1 MPGQDQYRIVGI
13 VPSRLVDRHDLTF
26 EEIRPAVE
34 RDSDMR
40 VTETCWFSTYNVHHR
55 VARAFHRDRVFLL
68 GDAGHLHS
76 PAGGQG
82 MNTGLMDATNLGW
95 KLAAVVKGEVGEQL
109 LASYEPERM
118 PFAHLLVNTTD
129 RVFSAVTSPSPWVRL
144 LRSVVVPAVFTI
156 ISWLPLGRRMLFGTI
171 SQTRVNYHDSPISRG
186 AAGGVRA
193 GDRLPWVK
201 WREGGSNFD
210 SLRNLKPQIQI
221 YGFVSPEV
229 EAFARQ
235 HPEFLLAR
243 LPWTAEAAHA
253 GFQSGACYL
262 LRPDGY
268 VAYAVTHFTEEE
280 LLAFLRDAW
289 GWRGVGANQA
299 GE

>member
-26 EEIRPAVE
+26 EEIRPTVE

-40 VTETCWFSTYNVHHR
+40 VTETCWISTYNVHHR

-95 KLAAVVKGEVGEQL
+95 KLAAVVKGEAGEQL

-129 RVFSAVTSPSPWVRL
+129 RVFSA
-144 LRSVVVPAVFTI
+144 I
-156 ISWLPLGRRMLFGTI
+156 G
-171 SQTRVNYHDSPISRG
+171 
-186 AAGGVRA
+186 
-193 GDRLPWVK
+193 
-201 WREGGSNFD
+201 
-210 SLRNLKPQIQI
+210 
-221 YGFVSPEV
+221 
-229 EAFARQ
+229 
-235 HPEFLLAR
+235 
-243 LPWTAEAAHA
+243 
-253 GFQSGACYL
+253 
-262 LRPDGY
+262 
-268 VAYAVTHFTEEE
+268 
-280 LLAFLRDAW
+280 
-289 GWRGVGANQA
+289 
-299 GE
+299 